1 MQDDRVIQVNNTIPS
16 TTYSNL
22 VGNIPTDMLPASQ
35 TTDSGQDITIAPQNY
50 IDAYGQLE
58 TNLTNAV
65 NAQLNTIGANATAKG
80 AMLTPTAPTQSI
92 SSYDYNRWVSP
103 NLNATVAGL
112 RQTGQLLAGQ
122 QAMNNMLH
130 EAEDNYNKAIRSARA
145 RATARA
151 SSGGGGGGGGGG
163 GNPPSDTVT
172 GATTETTDDPA
183 NPPSTWTE
191 KQKLD
196 MINSLAYDD
205 KLKMIELATKYGW
218 DADKISELNKKYYG
232 SKNSYY
238 DAGSNKAGI
247 SVNYG
252 GTYVPA
258 AGVRSVGG
266 GSSNNGPSNT
276 IPFNVFT
283 ASIGR

>member
-1 MQDDRVIQVNNTIPS
+1 MQDDLQIQVNETGVDTGSGADIR
-16 TTYSNL
+16 
-22 VGNIPTDMLPASQ
+22 M
-35 TTDSGQDITIAPQNY
+35 SGQNIT
-50 IDAYGQLE
+50 DAYNQLE

-80 AMLTPTAPTQSI
+80 AMLTPTAPTQGI
-92 SSYDYNRWVSP
+92 SSYDYNRWVAP
-103 NLNATVAGL
+103 NLNATIAGL
-112 RQTGQLLAGQ
+112 RETGTITAGLQTL
-122 QAMNNMLH
+122 NNMKADA
-130 EAEDNYNKAIRSARA
+130 EANYNNALAAARA
-145 RATARA
+145 RAAARA
-151 SSGGGGGGGGGG
+151 AAAANSRSTGGTL
-163 GNPPSDTVT
+163 SDTVA
-172 GATTETTDDPA
+172 GVTTESTDDP
-183 NPPSTWTE
+183 SRGKTVYTE

-258 AGVRSVGG
+258 TGGYSVSG
-266 GSSNNGPSNT
+266 GSSNGGSSST

>member
-22 VGNIPTDMLPASQ
+22 VGNISTDMLPASQ

-80 AMLTPTAPTQSI
+80 AMLTPTAPTQGI
-92 SSYDYNRWVSP
+92 SSYDYNRWVAP
-103 NLNATVAGL
+103 NLNATIAGL
-112 RQTGQLLAGQ
+112 RQAGQLLAGQ

-172 GATTETTDDPA
+172 GATTQTTDDPA

-196 MINSLAYDD
+196 MINSLAHDD
-205 KLKMIELATKYGW
+205 PLKMIEYATQYGIS
-218 DADKISELNKKYYG
+218 ADELSALNQKYYPNAQNQL
-232 SKNSYY
+232 SNSSQILGGKT
-238 DAGSNKAGI
+238 DNGGVWIDRNAGTTI
-247 SVNYG
+247 
-252 GTYVPA
+252 T
-258 AGVRSVGG
+258 R
-266 GSSNNGPSNT
+266 GP
-276 IPFNVFT
+276 FD
-283 ASIGR
+283 

>member
-1 MQDDRVIQVNNTIPS
+1 MQDDLQIQVTETGVDTGTGADIR
-16 TTYSNL
+16 L
-22 VGNIPTDMLPASQ
+22 
-35 TTDSGQDITIAPQNY
+35 SGQNIT
-50 IDAYGQLE
+50 DAYNQLE

-65 NAQLNTIGANATAKG
+65 NTQLNTIGANATAKG
-80 AMLTPTAPTQSI
+80 AMLTPTAPTQGI
-92 SSYDYNRWVSP
+92 SSYDYNRWVAP
-103 NLNATVAGL
+103 NLNATIAGL
-112 RQTGQLLAGQ
+112 RETGTITAGLQTL
-122 QAMNNMLH
+122 NNMK
-130 EAEDNYNKAIRSARA
+130 ADAQANYDKALAAAKARA
-145 RATARA
+145 AARA
-151 SSGGGGGGGGGG
+151 AAAANSRGGGGTL
-163 GNPPSDTVT
+163 SDTVA
-172 GATTETTDDPA
+172 GVTTESTDDP
-183 NPPSTWTE
+183 SRGQTVYTE

-247 SVNYG
+247 SANYG

-258 AGVRSVGG
+258 AGGYSVGG
-266 GSSNNGPSNT
+266 GSSNGGSSNT

-283 ASIGR
+283 ASIGGI

>member
-1 MQDDRVIQVNNTIPS
+1 MQDDLQIQVTETGVDTGTGADIR
-16 TTYSNL
+16 L
-22 VGNIPTDMLPASQ
+22 
-35 TTDSGQDITIAPQNY
+35 SGQNIT
-50 IDAYGQLE
+50 DAYNQLE

-65 NAQLNTIGANATAKG
+65 NTQLNTIGTNATAKG
-80 AMLTPTAPTQSI
+80 AMLTPTAPTQGI
-92 SSYDYNRWVSP
+92 SSYDYNRWVAP
-103 NLNATVAGL
+103 NLNATIASLRETGTITAGL
-112 RQTGQLLAGQ
+112 QTL
-122 QAMNNMLH
+122 NNMKADA
-130 EAEDNYNKAIRSARA
+130 EANYNKAVEAAKA
-145 RATARA
+145 RATAA
-151 SSGGGGGGGGGG
+151 ASGGGGGGGGL
-163 GNPPSDTVT
+163 SDTVT
-172 GATTETTDDPA
+172 GATTEVTDDPA

-196 MINSLAYDD
+196 MINSLAHDD

-218 DADKISELNKKYYG
+218 DANKISELNKKYYG

-238 DAGSNKAGI
+238 DAGNNKAGI

-266 GSSNNGPSNT
+266 GSSNGGSSNT

>member
-22 VGNIPTDMLPASQ
+22 VGNISTDMLPASQ

-80 AMLTPTAPTQSI
+80 AMLTPAAPTQSI

-112 RQTGQLLAGQ
+112 RQAGQLLAGQ
-122 QAMNNMLH
+122 QAMNNMLR

-163 GNPPSDTVT
+163 GNPPSTTVT
-172 GATTETTDDPA
+172 GAVTEGIESQLPDSVNEIVYDQNGNVLRYKNPDGDWVDVKAQADQARTDQQVQDLLNQA
-183 NPPSTWTE
+183 NPQWRFDQLMNAKTPQE
-191 KQKLD
+191 QLQA
-196 MINSLAYDD
+196 NLYF
-205 KLKMIELATKYGW
+205 
-218 DADKISELNKKYYG
+218 
-232 SKNSYY
+232 
-238 DAGSNKAGI
+238 
-247 SVNYG
+247 
-252 GTYVPA
+252 
-258 AGVRSVGG
+258 R
-266 GSSNNGPSNT
+266 
-276 IPFNVFT
+276 
-283 ASIGR
+283 R

>member
-1 MQDDRVIQVNNTIPS
+1 MQDDLQIQVTETGVDTGTGADIR
-16 TTYSNL
+16 L
-22 VGNIPTDMLPASQ
+22 
-35 TTDSGQDITIAPQNY
+35 SGQNIT
-50 IDAYGQLE
+50 DAYNQLE

-65 NAQLNTIGANATAKG
+65 NTQLNTIGTNATAKG
-80 AMLTPTAPTQSI
+80 AMLTPTAPTQGI
-92 SSYDYNRWVSP
+92 SSYDYNRWVAP
-103 NLNATVAGL
+103 NLNATIAGL
-112 RQTGQLLAGQ
+112 REAGTITAGLQTL
-122 QAMNNMLH
+122 NNMQ
-130 EAEDNYNKAIRSARA
+130 ADAQANYDKALAAAKARA
-145 RATARA
+145 AARA
-151 SSGGGGGGGGGG
+151 AAAANSRGGGGTL
-163 GNPPSDTVT
+163 SDTVA
-172 GATTETTDDPA
+172 GVTTESTDDP
-183 NPPSTWTE
+183 SRGQTVYTE

-258 AGVRSVGG
+258 AGGYSVGG
-266 GSSNNGPSNT
+266 GSSNGGSSNT

-283 ASIGR
+283 ASIGGI

>member
-22 VGNIPTDMLPASQ
+22 VGNIPTDILPASQ

-50 IDAYGQLE
+50 VDAYGQLE

-80 AMLTPTAPTQSI
+80 AMLTPAAPTQSI

-122 QAMNNMLH
+122 QAMNNMLQ
-130 EAEDNYNKAIRSARA
+130 EAQDNYNKAIRSARA

-163 GNPPSDTVT
+163 NTPSDTVT
-172 GATTETTDDPA
+172 GATTEGVESQLPTSVNEIVYDQNGNVLRYKNPDGDWVDVKAQADQARTDQQVQDLLNQA
-183 NPPSTWTE
+183 NPQWRFDQLMNAKTPQE
-191 KQKLD
+191 QLQA
-196 MINSLAYDD
+196 NLYF
-205 KLKMIELATKYGW
+205 
-218 DADKISELNKKYYG
+218 
-232 SKNSYY
+232 
-238 DAGSNKAGI
+238 
-247 SVNYG
+247 
-252 GTYVPA
+252 
-258 AGVRSVGG
+258 R
-266 GSSNNGPSNT
+266 
-276 IPFNVFT
+276 
-283 ASIGR
+283 R

>member
-1 MQDDRVIQVNNTIPS
+1 MQDDLQIQVNETGVDTGTGADIR
-16 TTYSNL
+16 L
-22 VGNIPTDMLPASQ
+22 
-35 TTDSGQDITIAPQNY
+35 SGQNIT
-50 IDAYGQLE
+50 DAYNQLE

-65 NAQLNTIGANATAKG
+65 NTQLNTIGTNATAKG
-80 AMLTPTAPTQSI
+80 AMLTPTAPTQGI
-92 SSYDYNRWVSP
+92 SSYDYNRWVAP
-103 NLNATVAGL
+103 NLNATIASLRETGAITAGL
-112 RQTGQLLAGQ
+112 QTL
-122 QAMNNMLH
+122 NNMKADA
-130 EAEDNYNKAIRSARA
+130 EANYNKAVEAAKA
-145 RATARA
+145 RATAAA
-151 SSGGGGGGGGGG
+151 SGGGGGGG

-238 DAGSNKAGI
+238 DTGNNKAGI

-258 AGVRSVGG
+258 AGGYSVGG
-266 GSSNNGPSNT
+266 GSSNGGSSNT

-283 ASIGR
+283 ASIGGI

>member
-1 MQDDRVIQVNNTIPS
+1 MQDDLQIQVNETGVDTGSSADIH
-16 TTYSNL
+16 
-22 VGNIPTDMLPASQ
+22 M
-35 TTDSGQDITIAPQNY
+35 SGQNIT
-50 IDAYGQLE
+50 DAYNQLE

-80 AMLTPTAPTQSI
+80 AMLTPTAPTQGI
-92 SSYDYNRWVSP
+92 SSYDYNRWVAP
-103 NLNATVAGL
+103 NLNATIAGL
-112 RQTGQLLAGQ
+112 RETGAITAGLQTL
-122 QAMNNMLH
+122 NNMKADA
-130 EAEDNYNKAIRSARA
+130 EANYNNALAAARA
-145 RATARA
+145 RAAARA
-151 SSGGGGGGGGGG
+151 AAAANSRSTGGTL
-163 GNPPSDTVT
+163 SDTVA
-172 GATTETTDDPA
+172 GVTTESTDDP
-183 NPPSTWTE
+183 SRGKTVYTE

-232 SKNSYY
+232 SENSYY

-258 AGVRSVGG
+258 VSGYSVSG
-266 GSSNNGPSNT
+266 GSSNGGSSST